1 MRVKLMTFRYSAT
14 LGGFDD
20 TPLVEFI
27 RDKEVLSF
35 REHPL
40 GQERMRESSGTRTCG

>member
-1 MRVKLMTFRYSAT
+1 MRVKLLTFRYSSS

-20 TPLVEFI
+20 TPLLEFT

-35 REHPL
+35 REHFFAVKSRTDSP
-40 GQERMRESSGTRTCG
+40 RMVS